1 MMSFDKHILGNID
14 GHGNIVLNGDGD
26 IILSKVPEP
35 KESIMFSLLTNIA
48 LMIAN
53 NDIKVER
60 PDNQPYEITDKITF
74 NEIKSYSDFQE
85 SYDDGMCIIEQRL
98 RSIEDNAM
106 GSIKPQIFRYVN
118 SIFRKVKRTFPQSS
132 SDQIIEQIEQ
142 KITEELKEYYKYT
155 LSPEDLS
162 HVEFVVYYVFAECKI
177 FEKPS
182 SQFMDEKNANP

>member
-53 NDIKVER
+53 NDIKVDR

-118 SIFRKVKRTFPQSS
+118 SIFRKVKRTFPQYS

-162 HVEFVVYYVFAECKI
+162 HVEFVVYYVFAACKI

-182 SQFMDEKNANP
+182 SQIMAEKNANP

>member
-14 GHGNIVLNGDGD
+14 GHGNIVLNGYGD

-53 NDIKVER
+53 NDIKVDR

-85 SYDDGMCIIEQRL
+85 SYDDGMCIIEKRL

-106 GSIKPQIFRYVN
+106 ASIKPQIFRYVN
-118 SIFRKVKRTFPQSS
+118 SIFRKVKRTFPQYS

-162 HVEFVVYYVFAECKI
+162 HVEFVLYYVFAACKI
-177 FEKPS
+177 FEKPY
-182 SQFMDEKNANP
+182 SQFMAEKNANP

>member
-53 NDIKVER
+53 NDIKVDR

-118 SIFRKVKRTFPQSS
+118 SIFRKVKRTFPQYS

-162 HVEFVVYYVFAECKI
+162 HVEFVVYYVFAACKI

-182 SQFMDEKNANP
+182 SQFMAEKNAYP

>member
-14 GHGNIVLNGDGD
+14 GYGNIVLNGDGD

-53 NDIKVER
+53 NDIKVDR

-118 SIFRKVKRTFPQSS
+118 SIFRKVKRTFPQYS

-162 HVEFVVYYVFAECKI
+162 HVEFVVYYVFAACKI

-182 SQFMDEKNANP
+182 SQFMAEKNANP

>member
-118 SIFRKVKRTFPQSS
+118 SIFRKVKRTLPQSS

-162 HVEFVVYYVFAECKI
+162 HVEFVVYYVFAACKI

-182 SQFMDEKNANP
+182 SQFMAEKNANP

>member
-53 NDIKVER
+53 NDIKVDR
-60 PDNQPYEITDKITF
+60 PDNQPYEITDKIIF
-74 NEIKSYSDFQE
+74 NEIKSYYDFQE

-98 RSIEDNAM
+98 RSIEDNAL

-118 SIFRKVKRTFPQSS
+118 SIFRKVKRTFPHYS

-162 HVEFVVYYVFAECKI
+162 HVEFVVYYVFAACKI

-182 SQFMDEKNANP
+182 SQFMAQKNANP

>member
-1 MMSFDKHILGNID
+1 MSFDKHILGNID
-14 GHGNIVLNGDGD
+14 GHGNFVLNGDGD
-26 IILSKVPEP
+26 IILNKVPEP
-35 KESIMFSLLTNIA
+35 KESIMFNLLTNIA

-53 NDIKVER
+53 NDIKVEK
-60 PDNQPYEITDKITF
+60 PDNQPYEITDKIIF
-74 NEIKSYSDFQE
+74 NEIKSYHDFQE
-85 SYDDGMCIIEQRL
+85 NYDDGMCIIEQRL
-98 RSIEDNAM
+98 RSIEDNDM

-118 SIFRKVKRTFPQSS
+118 SIFRRVKRTFPQYS

-162 HVEFVVYYVFAECKI
+162 HVEFVVYYVFAACKI

-182 SQFMDEKNANP
+182 PQFMAQKNVNP

>member
-53 NDIKVER
+53 NDIKVDR

-118 SIFRKVKRTFPQSS
+118 SIFRKVKRTFPQHS

-162 HVEFVVYYVFAECKI
+162 HVEFVVYYVFAACKI

-182 SQFMDEKNANP
+182 SQFMAEKNANP

>member
-1 MMSFDKHILGNID
+1 MSFDKHILGNID

-53 NDIKVER
+53 NDIKVDR
-60 PDNQPYEITDKITF
+60 PDNQPYEITDKIIF

-118 SIFRKVKRTFPQSS
+118 SIFRKVKRTFPQHS

-162 HVEFVVYYVFAECKI
+162 HVEFVVYYVFAACKI

-182 SQFMDEKNANP
+182 SQFMAEKNANP

>member
-53 NDIKVER
+53 NDIKVDR

-118 SIFRKVKRTFPQSS
+118 SIFRKVKRTFPQYS

-162 HVEFVVYYVFAECKI
+162 HVEFVVYYVFAACKI

-182 SQFMDEKNANP
+182 SQFMAEKNANP

>member
-53 NDIKVER
+53 NDIKVDR

-74 NEIKSYSDFQE
+74 NEIKSYFDFQE

-118 SIFRKVKRTFPQSS
+118 SIFRKVKRTFPQYS

-142 KITEELKEYYKYT
+142 KITEELKEYYKFT

-162 HVEFVVYYVFAECKI
+162 HVEFVVYYVFAACKI

>member
-118 SIFRKVKRTFPQSS
+118 SIFRKVKRTFPQYS

-162 HVEFVVYYVFAECKI
+162 HVEFVVYYVFAACKI

-182 SQFMDEKNANP
+182 SQFMAEKNANP

>member
-162 HVEFVVYYVFAECKI
+162 HVEFVVYYVFAACKI

-182 SQFMDEKNANP
+182 SQFMAEKNANP

>member
-53 NDIKVER
+53 NDIKVDR

-162 HVEFVVYYVFAECKI
+162 HVEFVVYYVFAACKI

-182 SQFMDEKNANP
+182 SQFMAEKNANP

>member
-53 NDIKVER
+53 NDIKVDR

-118 SIFRKVKRTFPQSS
+118 SIFRKVKRTFPQYS

-162 HVEFVVYYVFAECKI
+162 HVEFVVYYVFAACKI

-182 SQFMDEKNANP
+182 SQFMADKNANP

>member
-14 GHGNIVLNGDGD
+14 GYGNIVLNGDGD

-53 NDIKVER
+53 NDIKVDR

-118 SIFRKVKRTFPQSS
+118 SIFRKVKRTFPQYS

-162 HVEFVVYYVFAECKI
+162 HVEFVVYYVFAACKI

-182 SQFMDEKNANP
+182 SQFMADKNANP

>member
-53 NDIKVER
+53 NDIKVDR

-74 NEIKSYSDFQE
+74 NEIKSYFDFQE

-118 SIFRKVKRTFPQSS
+118 SIFRKVKRTFPQYS

-162 HVEFVVYYVFAECKI
+162 HVEFVVYYVFAACKI

-182 SQFMDEKNANP
+182 SQFMAEKNANP

>member
-1 MMSFDKHILGNID
+1 MSFDKHILGNID

-53 NDIKVER
+53 NDIKVDR
-60 PDNQPYEITDKITF
+60 PDNQPYEITDKIIF
-74 NEIKSYSDFQE
+74 NEIKSYFDFQE

-118 SIFRKVKRTFPQSS
+118 SIFRKVKRTFPQHS

-162 HVEFVVYYVFAECKI
+162 HVEFVVYYVFAACKI

-182 SQFMDEKNANP
+182 SQFMAEKNANP

>member
-14 GHGNIVLNGDGD
+14 GHRNIVLNGDGD

-53 NDIKVER
+53 NDIKVDR
-60 PDNQPYEITDKITF
+60 PDNQPYEITDKIIF

-118 SIFRKVKRTFPQSS
+118 SIFRKVKRTFPQHS

-162 HVEFVVYYVFAECKI
+162 HVEFVVYYVFAACKI

-182 SQFMDEKNANP
+182 SQFMAEKNANP